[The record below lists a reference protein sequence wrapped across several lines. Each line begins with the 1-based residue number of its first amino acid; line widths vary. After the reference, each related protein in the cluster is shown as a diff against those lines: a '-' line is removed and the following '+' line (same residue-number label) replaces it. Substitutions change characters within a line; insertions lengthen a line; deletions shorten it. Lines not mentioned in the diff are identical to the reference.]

1 MILHY
6 DRDSSDPPLQLWWY
20 GQDRQLI
27 DFSAVAAWSLRIGIK
42 GRTALVTKTT
52 GITGAAG
59 SGTQESGTPNVSIV
73 FTASELDALQPGTYL
88 LQLKPDAR
96 VPLACD
102 LVIDDTVR

>member
-1 MILHY
+1 VRVHY
-6 DRDSSDPPLQLWWY
+6 DRDSSDPPLQLWWL

-42 GRTALVTKTT
+42 GRAALVTKTT

-59 SGTQESGTPNVSIV
+59 SGTEESGTPNVSIV
-73 FTASELDALQPGTYL
+73 FTASELDLLQPGTYD

-96 VPLACD
+96 VPLECK